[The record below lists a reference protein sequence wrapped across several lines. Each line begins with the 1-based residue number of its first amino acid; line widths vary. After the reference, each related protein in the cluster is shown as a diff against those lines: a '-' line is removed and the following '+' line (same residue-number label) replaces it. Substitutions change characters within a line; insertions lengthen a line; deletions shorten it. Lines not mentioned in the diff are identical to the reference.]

1 MSDERDPVS
10 AAIAALRARQ
20 TGQAGDHGEP
30 GVRLAS
36 DEGARAQRMAEALL
50 FAASEALDVET
61 LAARLP
67 AGADVRA
74 LLGALQDRYAGAG
87 VNLVEVGG
95 RWRFQTAPD
104 LAHLLA
110 DIREEPKKLSQAGLE
125 TLSIIAY
132 HQPVTRAEI
141 EEIRGVAV
149 SKGTVDLLFELG
161 WIRLRGRRRSPGR
174 PVTYGTTDAFLDYF
188 GLAALSDLPG
198 LGDLKAA
205 GLLSSRLPPDFDVP
219 QPGRLLP
226 GEDPLEDGEDASDFH
241 LDFLSEDEPRE

>member
-1 MSDERDPVS
+1 MSDDHDPVS

-50 FAASEALDVET
+50 FAASEPLDVET

-67 AGADVRA
+67 AGTDVRA

-87 VNLVEVGG
+87 VTLVELGG

-141 EEIRGVAV
+141 EQIRGVQTSRGSLDV
-149 SKGTVDLLFELG
+149 LLELSLV
-161 WIRLRGRRRSPGR
+161 RMRGRRRTPGR
-174 PVTYGTTDAFLDYF
+174 PVTYGTTQAFLEHY
-188 GLAALSDLPG
+188 GLASLADLPG
-198 LGDLKAA
+198 AAEMKAA
-205 GLLSSRLPPDFDVP
+205 GLLDMNVPGDFAIPDASGGLALD
-219 QPGRLLP
+219 
-226 GEDPLEDGEDASDFH
+226 EDPLDPAELAEAPEFLQDFVGED
-241 LDFLSEDEPRE
+241 